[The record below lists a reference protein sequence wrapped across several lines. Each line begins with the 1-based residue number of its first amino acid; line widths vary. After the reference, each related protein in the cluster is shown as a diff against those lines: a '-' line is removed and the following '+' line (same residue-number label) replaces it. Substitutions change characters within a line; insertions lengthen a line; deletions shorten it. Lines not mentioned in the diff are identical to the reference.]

1 MAAVHGLAFPF
12 RNQLFLAIL
21 TAQAFRNT
29 EINLRQ
35 LQRTANY
42 SNQLWFDTLQIFFT
56 ATAESEFT
64 RHIHLNNGKIFVTFP
79 RARITSTQNSRLKNT
94 SSQPVANGRPHR

>member
-1 MAAVHGLAFPF
+1 MTPDCQCRPQHPPHHRSGGGCSWSGFSF

-42 SNQLWFDTLQIFFT
+42 SNQLWFDTSRFF
-56 ATAESEFT
+56 F
-64 RHIHLNNGKIFVTFP
+64 HCDG
-79 RARITSTQNSRLKNT
+79 
-94 SSQPVANGRPHR
+94 